1 MKNIHRKAAAAILSA
16 SCMLSMTSTAYAA
29 APSKKTADIKVAST
43 VAKNKTGTLT
53 LNYKD
58 DSEGKKPVAG
68 AEFTLYKIRTML
80 MPITGPVV
88 NSTASVADAGNG
100 ATGTYIGS
108 NEYVSTSDAAGKAG
122 DTQSGTGTTA
132 QGAGSTSQGAGQTA
146 GNGATGT
153 YIGSNED
160 PNASRPGSSS
170 SGYASASYNAPDSGG
185 QKTATNGTNAG
196 NGSNATS
203 GATGKYYGTNG
214 SKAANGDA
222 GNYYGSG
229 SKDAN
234 SFAIADR
241 ILNAFASETKA
252 ATKAKKTSASGTQV
266 GVKTY
271 YKPLIKG
278 VAADYTVNPVKVE
291 KKVRAAYR
299 KGVKGGKHYRVKT
312 NASGYAKLTGISQ
325 GLYLAVETKPA
336 KEHFASIPFI
346 VSMPQMIYKNTG
358 VKQGWCFNVIAY
370 PKSLPGGDLKI
381 TKKVT
386 GNDGEKNKLFHFNV
400 KLDLSKARSTSKK
413 TSADRYTDKYA
424 SGRAPNGYH
433 TAQSFIKSKKYG
445 RTYDRAAKKYKYV
458 TSDGRKGT
466 IGTKG
471 TIALKSGQTATI
483 KCIPIGTAYKVTEQ
497 EANKNRYKTKVKNEE
512 GAIRQHKPE
521 TVSFINNRTKP
532 VRHPAKPSRPSHPSR
547 PGHHVKTGDNAK
559 LTIYIA
565 MLAAAAAAVI
575 LSLRRII
582 RKRKED

>member
-16 SCMLSMTSTAYAA
+16 SCVLSAGSTAYAA

-68 AEFTLYKIRTML
+68 AEFTLYKIGAML
-80 MPITGPVV
+80 MPITGPIV

-108 NEYVSTSDAAGKAG
+108 NEYVSTSDAAG
-122 DTQSGTGTTA
+122 
-132 QGAGSTSQGAGQTA
+132 
-146 GNGATGT
+146 
-153 YIGSNED
+153 
-160 PNASRPGSSS
+160 
-170 SGYASASYNAPDSGG
+170 
-185 QKTATNGTNAG
+185 ATNGTNAG
-196 NGSNATS
+196 NGD
-203 GATGKYYGTNG
+203 TGKYYGTNG
-214 SKAANGDA
+214 SNATNGSA

-234 SFAIADR
+234 TFSIADR
-241 ILNAFASETKA
+241 ILNAFASVTKA
-252 ATKAKKTSASGTQV
+252 ATKAKTTTTSGTQV

-532 VRHPAKPSRPSHPSR
+532 VRHPAKPSRPSHPGR

-575 LSLRRII
+575 LSLRKII

>member
-1 MKNIHRKAAAAILSA
+1 MRNIYKRAAAVLVSGACVL
-16 SCMLSMTSTAYAA
+16 STAVPAMA
-29 APSKKTADIKVAST
+29 ELKPPTT
-43 VAKNKTGTLT
+43 VKSGKTGTLT

-58 DSEGKKPVAG
+58 DSEGKKPVVG
-68 AEFTLYKIRTML
+68 AEFTLYKIGAMV
-80 MPITGPVV
+80 MPVTGPVISSSAV
-88 NSTASVADAGNG
+88 KAVAGNG
-100 ATGTYIGS
+100 
-108 NEYVSTSDAAGKAG
+108 E
-122 DTQSGTGTTA
+122 
-132 QGAGSTSQGAGQTA
+132 
-146 GNGATGT
+146 TGT

-160 PNASRPGSSS
+160 GAAGTSSAAGTTGTAGTNGTSAAGANGTSAANGTASGVNGANGADGSGSGNGDTGNYYGANGSS
-170 SGYASASYNAPDSGG
+170 SGYASASYNAPDAKD
-185 QKTATNGTNAG
+185 QYHTAETVSNGA
-196 NGSNATS
+196 S
-203 GATGKYYGTNG
+203 GTNG
-214 SKAANGDA
+214 DT
-222 GNYYGSG
+222 GNYYETTGLSKGSTSSG
-229 SKDAN
+229 NTSGKDSNA
-234 SFAIADR
+234 FTVADR
-241 ILNAFASETKA
+241 ILNIFASVTKA
-252 ATKAKKTSASGTQV
+252 ATGTKKKATSATSNTV
-266 GVKTY
+266 NVKTY

-278 VAADYTVNPVKVE
+278 VKADYSVDPVKVE

-299 KGVKGGKHYRVKT
+299 KGVKGGKHYRLKT
-312 NASGYAKLTGISQ
+312 NASGYAKLKGISQ

-346 VSMPQMIYKNTG
+346 VTMPQMIYKNDG
-358 VKQGWCFNVIAY
+358 SKQGWHFDVIAY

-381 TKKVT
+381 SKKVT
-386 GNDGEKNKLFHFNV
+386 GNDGEKNKMFHFNV
-400 KLDLSKARSTSKK
+400 NLDLSKAKKKEKK

-433 TAQSFIKSKKYG
+433 TAQSFIKKKNYG
-445 RTYDRAAKKYKYV
+445 RTYDRAEKKYKYT

-497 EANKNRYKTKVKNEE
+497 EANRNRYKTKVKNEE

-532 VRHPAKPSRPSHPSR
+532 VRHPAKPSRPSHPGR